1 MDPDDETRRERAL
14 QGLLADDGPW
24 RAVHERSR
32 CAESMLDMDGV
43 QRWSNQSFRDLFGT
57 TAVGLVPHDITAADD
72 RAMTARYLEMHRRG
86 ELDRF
91 IVAKRYRTADGTEFG
106 AMLESEL
113 VRDTDG
119 IPFAML
125 GRIIPDGLWRASTFD
140 LSRYKFERV
149 LDAQSE
155 LICEWTADGVI
166 VWANQTYTSFF
177 GYTTSVIGMNLL
189 DLVPTE
195 NRHEQQATLDL
206 VRRGGLSRTMLRSY
220 ESGRTV
226 EWVDTA
232 IRDREGDIL
241 SVVSVGRDVTEKQ
254 AAQNELDERREAE
267 VIAARRQQSFVATVS
282 HELRNP
288 LHGITGITELLA
300 QRLDGTDE
308 GAMAAALH
316 AQSLTLQRIVN
327 DLLDLSRVEQVG
339 LQLRPTSFDLHSLVR
354 SVTALAA
361 TGVRRDAVDVRVEID
376 PATPIVV
383 MGDGGHLGQILHN
396 VIGNAVKYTTDG
408 HVSVGVTGA
417 PDGTIT
423 ITVADSGIG
432 IDHRTMERIFEAF
445 VRGDEAAVTHRG
457 AGLGL
462 AIVQLLVTNMGGTID
477 VSSEVG
483 RGSVFTIRLPLP
495 ASTEAPLSVPRPGSA
510 PPPTTMRV
518 LIVDDDVVNQMVA
531 EAQCARLGM
540 TTRTVGSGEQAL
552 EVLATERFDVMLL
565 DVQLSGMSGLVVADA
580 LRREPNRPYIVGM
593 TASASAA
600 DQLACL
606 EAGMDHFVAKPAGLQ
621 VVGDALARA
630 AVALSSTDP
639 TTQ

>member
-1 MDPDDETRRERAL
+1 
-14 QGLLADDGPW
+14 
-24 RAVHERSR
+24 
-32 CAESMLDMDGV
+32 
-43 QRWSNQSFRDLFGT
+43 
-57 TAVGLVPHDITAADD
+57 
-72 RAMTARYLEMHRRG
+72 
-86 ELDRF
+86 
-91 IVAKRYRTADGTEFG
+91 
-106 AMLESEL
+106 
-113 VRDTDG
+113 
-119 IPFAML
+119 
-125 GRIIPDGLWRASTFD
+125 
-140 LSRYKFERV
+140 
-149 LDAQSE
+149 
-155 LICEWTADGVI
+155 
-166 VWANQTYTSFF
+166 
-177 GYTTSVIGMNLL
+177 MNLL
-189 DLVPTE
+189 DLVPTG

-206 VRRGGLSRTMLRSY
+206 VRRGGLSRTTQRSY
-220 ESGRTV
+220 EGGRTV

-232 IRDREGDIL
+232 IRDREGNIL

-254 AAQNELDERREAE
+254 AAQDELDERREAE

-300 QRLDGTDE
+300 QRLDGTDD

-316 AQSLTLQRIVN
+316 AQAITLQRIVN

-339 LQLRPTSFDLHSLVR
+339 LQLRPTSFDLHSLVC

-376 PATPIVV
+376 PTTPIVV

-408 HVSVGVTGA
+408 HVSVGVAGA
-417 PDGTIT
+417 PDGMIT
-423 ITVADSGIG
+423 FTVADSGIG

-495 ASTEAPLSVPRPGSA
+495 TSAETPPSAPRPGSA
-510 PPPTTMRV
+510 PAPGTMRV

-531 EAQCARLGM
+531 EAQCTRLGM
-540 TTRTVGSGEQAL
+540 TTSIVGSGEQAL
-552 EVLATERFDVMLL
+552 ELLVTERFDVMLL
-565 DVQLSGMSGLVVADA
+565 DVQLSGMSGLAVADA
-580 LRREPNRPYIVGM
+580 LRRNPDRPYIIGM
-593 TASASAA
+593 TASAAAA
-600 DQLACL
+600 DQLACF
-606 EAGMDHFVAKPAGLQ
+606 EAGMDHFVSKPAGLQ
-621 VVGDALARA
+621 VVSDALARA
-630 AVALSSTDP
+630 AAALP
-639 TTQ
+639 PAHPAGR